1 VGTGLSCAKALLV
14 DRVSRQTRCARGA
27 GTLHSVRG
35 QRAPSARLISAKNL
49 WILPKT
55 IKESV
60 DLPDF
65 VKESVAQIQILCTF

>member
-1 VGTGLSCAKALLV
+1 MVYLEDFLLLA
-14 DRVSRQTRCARGA
+14 T
-27 GTLHSVRG
+27 T
-35 QRAPSARLISAKNL
+35 RLISAKNL

-65 VKESVAQIQILCTF
+65 VKESVTQIQILCTF

>member
-1 VGTGLSCAKALLV
+1 LFLAT
-14 DRVSRQTRCARGA
+14 T
-27 GTLHSVRG
+27 
-35 QRAPSARLISAKNL
+35 RLISAKNL

-65 VKESVAQIQILCTF
+65 VKESVTQIQILCTF